1 MNHFF
6 ILHIRVDFALHAC
19 LCPCIQAPFMAKR
32 VYFKGG
38 MKSISVK
45 KRHSGT
51 LSCRQTNGNVIV
63 IDAES
68 VACGLEPDPGG
79 K

>member
-1 MNHFF
+1 
-6 ILHIRVDFALHAC
+6 
-19 LCPCIQAPFMAKR
+19 MAKR